1 MKIYPDNSKLMLTD
15 QVNLLTDIPLGY
27 IDSLTKDYNIII
39 NKQIYP
45 NNLRRVIPYETFLNY
60 NYKFFSQIQKNNY
73 DADNFYEVTDEDL
86 LRRVGDLYQYVPK
99 AELSFVP
106 ITFDYS
112 VVGKKT
118 ATYNYSTSYDL
129 KVGCIETQSNILSKA
144 LIKIFGN
151 APDKGICPPNITVNN
166 KDLMQESLLSGD
178 VRDLDFVF
186 IQSKKG
192 QNYLESNTAIP
203 FDDYLAAHTNVWLC
217 VDDLKPL
224 LNTRLNYKN
233 PILYADSNNTLVATN
248 NIIEKATFQESY
260 LPPPTSEIVM
270 FDHATRAPFIVKE
283 YKDKGYIIIS
293 TTDFINQSTENYKL
307 IYEAMLYIYLNMY
320 IENVPITQWICD
332 THPDYVVKNGE
343 LSTENQFKS
352 LKKYYE
358 LLGFNN
364 ASEVS
369 LVSVNISTSYV
380 KLKSVLND
388 YVLFEKLITKDNA
401 DPQKPDDCISI
412 YTPRQN
418 VIFVKD
424 FIYMIEEDL
433 DKKLIIEKTDSSYIL
448 RLNSFKHS
456 SANLN
461 LTSAYNYAA
470 IIPLTKTVDYKEVPL
485 EYGEFNIIAV
495 NNMLIVEDS
504 TLSVVNGHTNS
515 NIIAKAIVTRINS
528 DISIFDMRRRG
539 GGLSDEDA
547 ENNFNL
553 LDVGHVEGRSYR
565 KSGTIIFKLPER
577 LKPHNDII
585 EKAIQDH
592 IVAEKHF
599 IILYE

>member
-1 MKIYPDNSKLMLTD
+1 MKIYPDNSKLMLTE

-45 NNLRRVIPYETFLNY
+45 NNLRKVIPYETFPSY
-60 NYKFFSQIQKNNY
+60 NYKFFSQIQKNVY
-73 DADNFYEVTDEDL
+73 DAENFYEVTDEDL
-86 LRRVGDLYQYVPK
+86 LHRVGDIYQYVPK

-106 ITFDYS
+106 ITFEYS

-118 ATYNYSTSYDL
+118 ATYNHSNNYDL
-129 KVGCIETQSNILSKA
+129 KVGCIETQSSILSKA

-151 APDKGICPPNITVNN
+151 APDKGICPSNITVNN
-166 KDLMQESLLSGD
+166 KDLMQESLLNGD

-203 FDDYLAAHTNVWLC
+203 FDDYLTAHTNVWLC

-233 PILYADSNNTLVATN
+233 PIIYADSNNTLVANN

-270 FDHATRAPFIVKE
+270 FDHVTRAPFIVKE

-293 TTDFINQSTENYKL
+293 TTDFVNQSTENYKL

-320 IENVPITQWICD
+320 IENSPITQWICD
-332 THPDYVVKNGE
+332 THPDYVIKNGE

-364 ASEVS
+364 ASDVS

-388 YVLFEKLITKDNA
+388 YVLFEKLTTKDNA
-401 DPQKPDDCISI
+401 DPQKPDDYISI

-418 VIFVKD
+418 IIFIKD

-433 DKKLIIEKTDSSYIL
+433 DKKLIIEKTDDNYIL

-461 LTSAYNYAA
+461 LTSAYSYAVN
-470 IIPLTKTVDYKEVPL
+470 IPLTQTINYKEVPL
-485 EYGEFNIIAV
+485 EYGEFNIIAI
-495 NNMLIVEDS
+495 NNMLIAEDS
-504 TLSVVNGHTNS
+504 SLSVDNGHTNS

-528 DISIFDMRRRG
+528 DINIFDMRRRG

-553 LDVGHVEGRSYR
+553 LDIGHIEGRSYR

-577 LKPHNDII
+577 LKKYNDII
-585 EKAIQDH
+585 QSTIQDH